1 MDTEEFNDL
10 KIQYAIYAAKG
21 SLTMAAFALEMPRDE
36 LMEIVVRRPDLIEF
50 IHDIRQETADD
61 GQASIREAV
70 DAEAPWA
77 LKYALRT
84 LGANR
89 GYGNQPVESM
99 EMEVCNRESHLFS
112 LNWRLAPEDPL
123 IPVQKALAEMKGHVT
138 QAAYA
143 LGKKRSEL
151 QKLIDASP
159 ALQMTLFQERETLVD
174 IAESGLNKAVKER
187 KPWALM
193 FKLNTIRRNAGFGRP
208 RKRRQGSRPGLA
220 EPTVLETALPQVEKA
235 NDQEPSAAIEPQP
248 ILIDAPARANDGPP
262 APGIIADI
270 AAKLTGEARPIANGF
285 PNCARNA
292 PCPCASGRKFKR
304 CCGA

>member
-1 MDTEEFNDL
+1 M
-10 KIQYAIYAAKG
+10 
-21 SLTMAAFALEMPRDE
+21 EM
-36 LMEIVVRRPDLIEF
+36 VVRRPDLIEF

-123 IPVQKALAEMKGHVT
+123 VPVQKSLVEAKGHVT

-151 QKLIDASP
+151 QRLIDASP

-208 RKRRQGSRPGLA
+208 RKRRQGARPGLA
-220 EPTVLETALPQVEKA
+220 DPTAAETALPQVQTD
-235 NDQEPSAAIEPQP
+235 NDHELAAAIDPQP
-248 ILIDAPARANDGPP
+248 I
-262 APGIIADI
+262 
-270 AAKLTGEARPIANGF
+270 
-285 PNCARNA
+285 
-292 PCPCASGRKFKR
+292 
-304 CCGA
+304 

>member
-1 MDTEEFNDL
+1 
-10 KIQYAIYAAKG
+10 
-21 SLTMAAFALEMPRDE
+21 MAAFALEMPRDE
-36 LMEIVVRRPDLIEF
+36 LMEMVVRRPDLIEF

-70 DAEAPWA
+70 NAEAPWA

-112 LNWRLAPEDPL
+112 LNWRLAPDDPL
-123 IPVQKALAEMKGHVT
+123 VPMQKALLEAKGHVT
-138 QAAYA
+138 QTAYA

-151 QKLIDASP
+151 QKMIDASP

-208 RKRRQGSRPGLA
+208 RKRRQGGM
-220 EPTVLETALPQVEKA
+220 ETALPQVEKA

-248 ILIDAPARANDGPP
+248 ILIDAPAHANDGQP
-262 APGIIADI
+262 APGVIADI
-270 AAKLTGEARPIANGF
+270 AAKLTGEARPVANGF
-285 PNCARNA
+285 SNCARNA

>member
-1 MDTEEFNDL
+1 M
-10 KIQYAIYAAKG
+10 
-21 SLTMAAFALEMPRDE
+21 
-36 LMEIVVRRPDLIEF
+36 VRRPDLIEF

-70 DAEAPWA
+70 DAGAPWA

-112 LNWRLAPEDPL
+112 LNWRLAPDDPL
-123 IPVQKALAEMKGHVT
+123 VPVQKALVEAKGHVT

-208 RKRRQGSRPGLA
+208 RKRRQG
-220 EPTVLETALPQVEKA
+220 
-235 NDQEPSAAIEPQP
+235 I
-248 ILIDAPARANDGPP
+248 PARLGRADRYGNCAAASSESQRSRAGRRDRTAADPDRCPGPRQRRV
-262 APGIIADI
+262 ARARRNRRHR
-270 AAKLTGEARPIANGF
+270 GETYRRSASRSQMGF